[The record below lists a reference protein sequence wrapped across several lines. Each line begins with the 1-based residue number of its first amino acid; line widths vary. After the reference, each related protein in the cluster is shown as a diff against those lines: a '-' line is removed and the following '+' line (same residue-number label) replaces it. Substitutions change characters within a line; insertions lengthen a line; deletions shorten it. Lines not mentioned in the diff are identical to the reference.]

1 MSAPFF
7 RQNMMQLVENKRF
20 LNRIFFKPMNIRI
33 LLSAF
38 ILFFAGFQPLAYAL
52 ALGELE
58 LKSYLNQPLNVVIP
72 LEFSKE
78 SELDELQISIERPDD
93 LASGLQ
99 YLHNLKV
106 EVIENDGNQP
116 YLKITSRDNLH
127 EPTLKFVLDMRW
139 STGRIQRNYS
149 LLLDIQP

>member
-1 MSAPFF
+1 
-7 RQNMMQLVENKRF
+7 
-20 LNRIFFKPMNIRI
+20 MNIRI

-78 SELDELQISIERPDD
+78 SELDELHLSIERPDD

-99 YLHNLKV
+99 YLQNLKV
-106 EVIENDGNQP
+106 EIVENDGNQP
-116 YLKITSRDNLH
+116 YLKITSRDNVH
-127 EPTLKFVLDMRW
+127 EPTLNFVLDMRW

-149 LLLDIQP
+149 LLLDIKP

>member
-1 MSAPFF
+1 
-7 RQNMMQLVENKRF
+7 
-20 LNRIFFKPMNIRI
+20 MNIRI

-38 ILFFAGFQPLAYAL
+38 ILFFAGFQPLAHAL

-93 LASGLQ
+93 QASGLQ

>member
-1 MSAPFF
+1 
-7 RQNMMQLVENKRF
+7 
-20 LNRIFFKPMNIRI
+20 MNIKF

-93 LASGLQ
+93 QASGLQ

-149 LLLDIQP
+149 LLLDIKP

>member
-1 MSAPFF
+1 
-7 RQNMMQLVENKRF
+7 
-20 LNRIFFKPMNIRI
+20 MNIRI
-33 LLSAF
+33 LLTAF
-38 ILFFAGFQPLAYAL
+38 ILLFAGFQPLAHAL

-93 LASGLQ
+93 QASGLQ

-127 EPTLKFVLDMRW
+127 EPTLTFVLDMRW